1 MATFDFTEKLLSLQD
16 TEYKLFQQKLVPT
29 VSPDAVIGVRIPVLR
44 QLAKD
49 SVKKIPKEDIQS
61 FLEQLPHRY
70 YDENN
75 FHAFLIETIRNFDE
89 CLATTE
95 RFLPYVDNWATCDS
109 FCPGVF
115 KKEPEKLLPYIPSW
129 LNSAHTYTV
138 RFGIN
143 MLLRLFLDG
152 YFKPEYLDWVLQA
165 NRNQYYI
172 NMEVAWYFSVALV
185 KQYETT
191 LPYVQER
198 RLDLW
203 THNKTIQKA
212 IESRRLSENQKNF
225 LKTLRY
231 K

>member
-1 MATFDFTEKLLSLQD
+1 MMLITSIR
-16 TEYKLFQQKLVPT
+16 EYDRCLWE
-29 VSPDAVIGVRIPVLR
+29 VR
-44 QLAKD
+44 
-49 SVKKIPKEDIQS
+49 S
-61 FLEQLPHRY
+61 
-70 YDENN
+70 
-75 FHAFLIETIRNFDE
+75 
-89 CLATTE
+89 
-95 RFLPYVDNWATCDS
+95 FLPYINNWATCDS

-143 MLLRLFLDG
+143 MLLRFFLDE

>member
-1 MATFDFTEKLLSLQD
+1 M
-16 TEYKLFQQKLVPT
+16 
-29 VSPDAVIGVRIPVLR
+29 
-44 QLAKD
+44 
-49 SVKKIPKEDIQS
+49 
-61 FLEQLPHRY
+61 
-70 YDENN
+70 DE
-75 FHAFLIETIRNFDE
+75 
-89 CLATTE
+89 
-95 RFLPYVDNWATCDS
+95 
-109 FCPGVF
+109 
-115 KKEPEKLLPYIPSW
+115 
-129 LNSAHTYTV
+129 
-138 RFGIN
+138 
-143 MLLRLFLDG
+143 